1 MDFLL
6 ESLDEKLTQWLAAA
20 GEPPFRASQIKHWVA
35 RGIANFDGMSDLP
48 QSLRDSLSQHFLIR
62 SSQIVRHQNDG
73 LGTEKLLLQWP
84 GGEQIEGVLIREDQR
99 RTVCIS
105 TQVGCAMGCV
115 FCASGLDGVTR
126 NLSAGEIIE
135 QTLRLQELLQ
145 PEDRITH
152 VVVMGMGEPLAN
164 LKALLEALDFISS
177 AKGLGISARRITIST
192 VGLPEA
198 IRELA
203 AQTRPYRLAVSLHA
217 ADDSVR
223 SQLIPVNRNI
233 GIAKIMAAADEY
245 FQKTGRRLTF
255 EYTLIGD
262 INDGLDQARGLTTL
276 LSGKTA
282 LVNLIPYN
290 PVPGLPYH
298 TPLPQQVQEFREI
311 LESAGISVQIRKRKG
326 DKIEAACGQLR
337 RANLETLSSIS
348 GV

>member
-1 MDFLL
+1 V
-6 ESLDEKLTQWLAAA
+6 
-20 GEPPFRASQIKHWVA
+20 G
-35 RGIANFDGMSDLP
+35 G
-48 QSLRDSLSQHFLIR
+48 RDSEEDNASAY
-62 SSQIVRHQNDG
+62 SDG
-73 LGTEKLLLQWP
+73 FSFVGDKLRLE
-84 GGEQIEGVLIREDQR
+84 GELKATRAAYVLISHDRAFLRTLTRATLWIDRGAVRRQEKGFSDFEDWRDKVWEDEDVQR
-99 RTVCIS
+99 HK
-105 TQVGCAMGCV
+105 
-115 FCASGLDGVTR
+115 LDR
-126 NLSAGEIIE
+126 KI
-135 QTLRLQELLQ
+135 
-145 PEDRITH
+145 
-152 VVVMGMGEPLAN
+152 
-164 LKALLEALDFISS
+164 KAEARW
-177 AKGLGISARRITIST
+177 AVEGISARRITIST

-203 AQTRPYRLAVSLHA
+203 SQNRPYRLAVSLHA

-311 LESAGISVQIRKRKG
+311 LETAGISVQIRKRKG